1 MNGRTFIF
9 QVRRTA
15 ELCGSKFGRTVP
27 CRAKQSTATTYGNN
41 ARQQRAAKTH
51 GNNVWQ
57 QPSITHGVE
66 MTPHVHFKGDN
77 GTNMSALAQ
86 KFIDLSALFFLIRE
100 DLVEHTHWWVSG

>member
-1 MNGRTFIF
+1 MYGNN
-9 QVRRTA
+9 VRQ
-15 ELCGSKFGRTVP
+15 KH
-27 CRAKQSTATTYGNN
+27 TATVYGNN
-41 ARQQRAAKTH
+41 AQQQRAAKTH
-51 GNNVWQ
+51 GNNVRQ

>member
-1 MNGRTFIF
+1 MWG
-9 QVRRTA
+9 QSSA
-15 ELCGSKFGRTVP
+15 KP
-27 CRAKQSTATTYGNN
+27 CRAEQSTATMYSNNVWQQCTATTYGNN
-41 ARQQRAAKTH
+41 VRQKRMATTH

-66 MTPHVHFKGDN
+66 MTPHVHCKGDN

-86 KFIDLSALFFLIRE
+86 RFIDLSALFFLIRE